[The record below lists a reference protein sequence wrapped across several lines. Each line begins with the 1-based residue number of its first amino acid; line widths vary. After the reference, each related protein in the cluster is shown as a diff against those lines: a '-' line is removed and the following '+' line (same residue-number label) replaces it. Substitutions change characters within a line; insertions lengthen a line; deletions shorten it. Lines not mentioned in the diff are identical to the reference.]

1 MLVFP
6 NSKKHE
12 FLRKQDGHII
22 NELYEHPA
30 TCMSVFRELP
40 VIAKHVI
47 IRILFINQPIAR
59 QLIDTWVKPNERDSL
74 EDAVTGQGV
83 FFYIKGRNFRRNNHG
98 SWLLFHNK
106 SNFEL
111 HY

>member
-1 MLVFP
+1 MNFVYLCMSVFP
-6 NSKKHE
+6 NSNKHE

-83 FFYIKGRNFRRNNHG
+83 FFI
-98 SWLLFHNK
+98 
-106 SNFEL
+106 
-111 HY
+111 

>member
-1 MLVFP
+1 
-6 NSKKHE
+6 
-12 FLRKQDGHII
+12 
-22 NELYEHPA
+22 
-30 TCMSVFRELP
+30 MSVFRELP

-83 FFYIKGRNFRRNNHG
+83 FFI
-98 SWLLFHNK
+98 
-106 SNFEL
+106 
-111 HY
+111 

>member
-1 MLVFP
+1 MKKKSSTQKNKSMLVFP
-6 NSKKHE
+6 NSNKHE

-83 FFYIKGRNFRRNNHG
+83 FFLYKETKL
-98 SWLLFHNK
+98 S
-106 SNFEL
+106 S
-111 HY
+111 